1 MYILDL
7 SRSKT
12 FDYVESLPTS
22 EVPLA
27 SFKSIFEAKVNK
39 ILNFLQLLLSAF
51 CLRFSVI
58 HYCWNDTL
66 QKAKMFLIPH
76 VELFLISAK
85 ILFQCVPVNNFLL
98 PPPHHHSVPET
109 MENWAF
115 YVRYILWILVLALL
129 FILWNL
135 NQNIVWGRFCT
146 RRNNISLF
154 LFLLKHNLKGT

>member
-1 MYILDL
+1 MYID
-7 SRSKT
+7 RSKT
-12 FDYVESLPTS
+12 FDYVESLPTF

-58 HYCWNDTL
+58 HYCWSDTL
-66 QKAKMFLIPH
+66 QTAKMFLIPH

-109 MENWAF
+109 LENRAF
-115 YVRYILWILVLALL
+115 YIRYIPWILVLALL
-129 FILWNL
+129 LILWNL
-135 NQNIVWGRFCT
+135 NQIKED
-146 RRNNISLF
+146 LF
-154 LFLLKHNLKGT
+154 KSCNDHKACPTLVITAT